1 LSSLQQRVLNLESD
15 NKWRHIS
22 LVVDCG
28 AGQTV
33 AAALQ
38 QAAPYASAEIG
49 IQGVCGEAV
58 QILNSNTTMYGVGT
72 GAGLTLSTSSPGPI
86 VEVAATGVR
95 LDNLTLTGGAFGL
108 VVDVGTIVQ
117 VSNTTVTGSRNHGIN
132 VSGQLALRDSTVTG
146 AGGTG
151 VIAQAGG
158 IVFMDHSFIY
168 GGATDGLLLQA
179 SRGFVNNGSI
189 ISGNRGGVQLYN
201 GASLDLGVATISG
214 NLGGDG
220 VSVMGGSSVHVNG
233 GTVVTGNGRHGIM
246 LQDTSVIT
254 LWGGASPETRIAD
267 NGGWGVF
274 CSEYQAVAQISG
286 NVAPDVVITGNT
298 SGQIEPRC
306 TAPRVY

>member
-1 LSSLQQRVLNLESD
+1 
-15 NKWRHIS
+15 
-22 LVVDCG
+22 
-28 AGQTV
+28 
-33 AAALQ
+33 
-38 QAAPYASAEIG
+38 
-49 IQGVCGEAV
+49 
-58 QILNSNTTMYGVGT
+58 
-72 GAGLTLSTSSPGPI
+72 
-86 VEVAATGVR
+86 
-95 LDNLTLTGGAFGL
+95 
-108 VVDVGTIVQ
+108 
-117 VSNTTVTGSRNHGIN
+117 
-132 VSGQLALRDSTVTG
+132 
-146 AGGTG
+146 

-201 GASLDLGVATISG
+201 GASLDLGVVTISG

-220 VSVMGGSSVHVNG
+220 ISVMGGSSVHVNG

-254 LWGGASPETRIAD
+254 LWGGSSPETRIAN

-286 NVAPDVVITGNT
+286 NVAPDVVISGNI
-298 SGQIEPRC
+298 SGAIEPRC
-306 TAPRVY
+306 TAPRLY